1 MASCNLVECELEQT
15 EDELNCNP
23 SFEHGSESDK
33 DAEPD
38 DDKATE
44 SETDNEVE
52 PLPSKMAVEA
62 GVWCYKTKF
71 QMDGRNSGQ
80 LFSRFLLTHIV
91 FVAKHK
97 GALDAFC
104 TFCDSDY
111 DYRDSQVRSCEVVKP
126 RENHYS
132 NVAAVYESLTSY
144 ECQARLKRFYS
155 LYMPLKDAFLHH
167 SNSPC
172 VFA

>member
-91 FVAKHK
+91 FVATHRVHWMHFV
-97 GALDAFC
+97 LFVILIMI
-104 TFCDSDY
+104 TEILRY
-111 DYRDSQVRSCEVVKP
+111 VHVRSLNLERTITRMLQLCM
-126 RENHYS
+126 N
-132 NVAAVYESLTSY
+132 L
-144 ECQARLKRFYS
+144 
-155 LYMPLKDAFLHH
+155 
-167 SNSPC
+167 
-172 VFA
+172 